1 MAALPRHDSVA
12 HAVELL
18 SLLGNAT
25 RLYILLAL
33 HSRRSE
39 RAPELCV
46 CDLAV
51 VTGASKSMTSH
62 QLRLLRTFGIVRQR
76 RSGKL
81 MYYRLADD
89 IVAQLV
95 DRVAAITRS
104 AADRETSRANRPL
117 SGARK
122 RRHA

>member
-12 HAVELL
+12 RAVELL

-25 RLYILLAL
+25 RLNILLAL
-33 HSRRSE
+33 HSRRSQPN
-39 RAPELCV
+39 PELCV

-51 VTGASKSMTSH
+51 VARASKSMTSH

-104 AADRETSRANRPL
+104 AADRETSRADRPL
-117 SGARK
+117 GGARK